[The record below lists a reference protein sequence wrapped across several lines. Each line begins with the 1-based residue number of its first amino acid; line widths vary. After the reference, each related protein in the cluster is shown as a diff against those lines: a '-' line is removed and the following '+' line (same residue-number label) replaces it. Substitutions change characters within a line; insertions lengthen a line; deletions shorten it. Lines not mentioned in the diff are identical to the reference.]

1 MIKMDLYQIRYF
13 LAIAQTG
20 SFTKAAERL
29 FVSQPSLSAGIKKL
43 EQELGVKLFERG
55 GRRAIPT
62 PAGKF
67 FLEKA
72 TNILNEYQVTLR
84 ELKEFQ
90 HRPTIRL
97 GVLPA
102 MQIASLAGLI
112 RDFQTQ
118 HPNIP
123 IELLDGTIEELHEW
137 MEEGEIDLA
146 MTVLDTRQDSKT
158 SLALFHQRRLLAV
171 PENHPFAR
179 RKTVRLEE
187 LDEQPYIDRVHC
199 ELCKE
204 TRQMF
209 ESKNIHPRIV
219 YRANREEWT
228 LALVAAGLGLAI
240 MPEWSNAS
248 DVVYIPIV
256 DLSLQRT
263 VGLVWRA
270 RHESEAIHLFCTFA
284 VSHNW

>member
-1 MIKMDLYQIRYF
+1 MDLYQIRYF

-43 EQELGVKLFERG
+43 EQELGVRLFERG
-55 GRRAIPT
+55 GRRATLT

-72 TNILNEYQVTLR
+72 TNILNEYQATLR
-84 ELKEFQ
+84 ELKQFHHQ
-90 HRPTIRL
+90 PTLRL
-97 GVLPA
+97 GILQA
-102 MQIASLAGLI
+102 IRIASLAGLI

-118 HPNIP
+118 HSHVA
-123 IELLDGTIEELHEW
+123 IELLDGTIEDLNQWLED
-137 MEEGEIDLA
+137 GEIDLA
-146 MTVLDTRQDSKT
+146 ITVLDNRKDSKI

-171 PENHPFAR
+171 PESHPFAR
-179 RKTVRLEE
+179 RKTVRLAE
-187 LDEQPYIDRVHC
+187 LDRQPYIDRIHC

-204 TRQMF
+204 TRQLF
-209 ESKNIHPRIV
+209 ESKDIHPRIV
-219 YRANREEWT
+219 YRADREEWT

-240 MPEWSNAS
+240 MPEWSNTPA
-248 DVVYIPIV
+248 VVYIPIV

-263 VGLVWRA
+263 VGLVWRS
-270 RHESEAIHLFCTFA
+270 RHESEAIDKFCTFA
-284 VSHNW
+284 ASHHW